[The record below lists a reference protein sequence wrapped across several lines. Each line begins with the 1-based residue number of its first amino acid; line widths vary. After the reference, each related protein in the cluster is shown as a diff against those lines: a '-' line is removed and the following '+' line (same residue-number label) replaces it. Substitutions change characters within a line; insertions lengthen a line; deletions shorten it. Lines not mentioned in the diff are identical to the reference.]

1 MKFAVVAY
9 SDSFVHCLG
18 VFDCAAAA
26 YGEAIMYLSE
36 NADKDSYISPLFKL
50 EGETGFALKLKRL
63 GELAIETVYV
73 LFAENDEP
81 QGCVQSQEVKREA
94 PNV

>member
-36 NADKDSYISPLFKL
+36 NANEGNIITPLYGL
-50 EGETGFALKLKRL
+50 EGETGYGISLRKPG
-63 GELAIETVYV
+63 GESLETVYV
-73 LFAENDEP
+73 LFFDE
-81 QGCVQSQEVKREA
+81 EA
-94 PNV
+94 QHESSYERC

>member
-36 NADKDSYISPLFKL
+36 NADKDSYFK
-50 EGETGFALKLKRL
+50 
-63 GELAIETVYV
+63 
-73 LFAENDEP
+73 
-81 QGCVQSQEVKREA
+81 
-94 PNV
+94 